1 LLLRL
6 LPTWYSRSLCD
17 EQQLAADWRR
27 LKNEGDFGQMRG
39 SPLKRGYEPDD
50 GKTTASKQKTT
61 TADPAKCCIANGTK
75 TPPAAYPHSLTFNI
89 SSLIMAD
96 APAPAAGKPKKE
108 KKAPPA
114 DLVIPPKK
122 PKMSKAERRALQEAQ
137 RAAKADS
144 GGGAG
149 GKGKGGAKGVDN
161 KASAADAKKSG
172 DGGSGGGGS
181 QENQRV
187 DPAMDKRLPVFA
199 HLPQY
204 KGEWQV
210 KWSMR

>member
-1 LLLRL
+1 
-6 LPTWYSRSLCD
+6 
-17 EQQLAADWRR
+17 
-27 LKNEGDFGQMRG
+27 MRG

-50 GKTTASKQKTT
+50 GKDDGKQKTT
-61 TADPAKCCIANGTK
+61 TADP
-75 TPPAAYPHSLTFNI
+75 PAQVLYRERHQPRLQAYPHSLTFNI
-89 SSLIMAD
+89 LSLIMAD
-96 APAPAAGKPKKE
+96 AAPAPAAAKPKKE

-122 PKMSKAERRALQEAQ
+122 PKMSKAERRAIQEAQ

-144 GGGAG
+144 GAGASGGG
-149 GKGKGGAKGVDN
+149 GKGRGGAKGVGN

-204 KGEWQV
+204 KGECQV
-210 KWSMR
+210 KQLMR